1 MTANIGSA
9 AKRFVTT
16 LSILSEVDSFPAD
29 FFLQQLTYCGC
40 IGAACFQPRFQRG
53 DDGLVAAEGSNL
65 LQKGK
70 VVRFGTEGNDV
81 GTSSS
86 QKPNSSCGK
95 ALSTAERKGGRQLQQ
110 ETYATVD
117 GPAAPCPF
125 VGYGGFSALS
135 EASAHSGDDGNITKA
150 SADLLK
156 LVAMAVVKWIVLS
169 DYTNST
175 HSRSFR
181 GISWEY
187 SGVDN
192 V

>member
-1 MTANIGSA
+1 MLEHHAHFLA
-9 AKRFVTT
+9 V
-16 LSILSEVDSFPAD
+16 LVDVHLRVGDVHALEGDPA
-29 FFLQQLTYCGC
+29 
-40 IGAACFQPRFQRG
+40 
-53 DDGLVAAEGSNL
+53 S
-65 LQKGK
+65 
-70 VVRFGTEGNDV
+70 
-81 GTSSS
+81 
-86 QKPNSSCGK
+86 
-95 ALSTAERKGGRQLQQ
+95 GGQLQQ

-117 GPAAPCPF
+117 GPAGPCPF
-125 VGYGGFSALS
+125 VGYGGFSPLS
-135 EASAHSGDDGNITKA
+135 EASTHSGDDGNITKA

-175 HSRSFR
+175 HGRSFR